1 MAKND
6 LEKKHLCPVCGKY
19 EFEKHLS
26 FDICEECGWQDDLFD
41 EDDPDSISCANEMTL
56 EEAREAYSNGEQVR

>member
-19 EFEKHLS
+19 EFEKRLS
-26 FDICEECGWQDDLFD
+26 FDICEECGWQDDLLD
-41 EDDPDSISCANEMTL
+41 EDNPDSVSGANEMTL
-56 EEAREAYSNGEQVR
+56 DEAKEAYNNGEQVM